1 MDYSD
6 IEARIEAASGTTVDL
21 AALSDQDIFLNAT
34 ETDIISLL
42 QDNDLEDVESGAAH
56 NFSFYTTV
64 SGVNVAVDF
73 DGMGWT
79 LSNSEVLV
87 QTADNTLSADG
98 EIGVGSIG
106 VDFIEKGSG
115 IAMGNAGSDT
125 YTVGDGTSGIINEL
139 GHVTIDEDLGLHEI
153 TEAGDTV
160 KFESVESLGDLS
172 FSRTKILGEKAGN
185 TLEISDGTDS
195 SVQLFDQYNDFLEFR
210 RTEFLVID
218 DGATADEI
226 FELHTSADANIQSW
240 DNEIYVASDSG
251 GELKVDVGGLDHVFL
266 GSGQDTVKV
275 DVMDALMG
283 HDGNFSVTV
292 NDIGIDD
299 ILDTGGEDM
308 GGGLVIENDH
318 EIGAQIS
325 DYFNNHEDRAS
336 ITKVEITAND
346 EDGLT
351 ISAFDSAGNEIL
363 DDDGNSFYENAV
375 PFYGMV

>member
-1 MDYSD
+1 M
-6 IEARIEAASGTTVDL
+6 
-21 AALSDQDIFLNAT
+21 
-34 ETDIISLL
+34 
-42 QDNDLEDVESGAAH
+42 
-56 NFSFYTTV
+56 
-64 SGVNVAVDF
+64 
-73 DGMGWT
+73 
-79 LSNSEVLV
+79 
-87 QTADNTLSADG
+87 
-98 EIGVGSIG
+98 
-106 VDFIEKGSG
+106 
-115 IAMGNAGSDT
+115 
-125 YTVGDGTSGIINEL
+125 GDGTSGIINEL
-139 GHVTIDEDLGLHEI
+139 GHVTIDDDLNLNDI

-160 KFESVESLGDLS
+160 RFESVESLDDLT

-226 FELHTSADANIQSW
+226 FELHTSADANISSW

-251 GELKVDVGGLDHVFL
+251 GELTVDVGGEDHVFL

-275 DVMDALMG
+275 DVYDALYG

-292 NDIGIDD
+292 NDIGIND
-299 ILDTGGEDM
+299 ILDAGEDM
-308 GGGLVIENDH
+308 GGSLSTIERYH
-318 EIGAQIS
+318 ELGDQIS
-325 DYFNNHEDRAS
+325 DYFNSHEDRAS

-351 ISAFDSAGNEIL
+351 ISAFDSDGNEIL
-363 DDDGNSFYENAV
+363 DDDGNSFYENAD

>member
-1 MDYSD
+1 M
-6 IEARIEAASGTTVDL
+6 GLVVDL
-21 AALSDQDIFLNAT
+21 SSLSDQDIFLNAT

-106 VDFIEKGSG
+106 VDFIEMGSG

-160 KFESVESLGDLS
+160 KFESVESLGDLT

-195 SVQLFDQYNDFLEFR
+195 SVQLFDQYNDFLNS
-210 RTEFLVID
+210 
-218 DGATADEI
+218 A
-226 FELHTSADANIQSW
+226 ELNSW
-240 DNEIYVASDSG
+240 SLMMVQQRMKSSSCTPLLTPTFSLGTMKSTLQAIVAES
-251 GELKVDVGGLDHVFL
+251 
-266 GSGQDTVKV
+266 
-275 DVMDALMG
+275 
-283 HDGNFSVTV
+283 
-292 NDIGIDD
+292 
-299 ILDTGGEDM
+299 
-308 GGGLVIENDH
+308 
-318 EIGAQIS
+318 
-325 DYFNNHEDRAS
+325 
-336 ITKVEITAND
+336 
-346 EDGLT
+346 
-351 ISAFDSAGNEIL
+351 
-363 DDDGNSFYENAV
+363 
-375 PFYGMV
+375 